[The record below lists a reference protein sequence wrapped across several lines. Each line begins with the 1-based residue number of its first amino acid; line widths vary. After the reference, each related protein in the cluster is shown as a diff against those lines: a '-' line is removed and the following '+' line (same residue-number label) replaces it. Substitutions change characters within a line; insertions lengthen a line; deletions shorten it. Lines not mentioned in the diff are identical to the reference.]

1 MHPALLIILLILFV
15 LLIFGVIILAR
26 SGWGGDGDGEAARR
40 TFVMGIAGLTA
51 SALVFS
57 LVSLYVAQRGGGLA
71 DGSDAPEQI
80 TVSQKVAQLEAR
92 VAALEAQAARSG
104 QPGGTTV
111 PREETTFRI
120 APALK
125 EAILR
130 AAPGG
135 EALQR
140 VPGGSGVEVVFCST
154 DREAGQYWCEIRT
167 ASGDA
172 GWVPRP
178 LIDPQPV
185 QGGRPGSTR

>member
-1 MHPALLIILLILFV
+1 MHPALLIVLLILLV
-15 LLIFGVIILAR
+15 LLIFGVIILSR
-26 SGWGGDGDGEAARR
+26 SGWGGDGEGENARR
-40 TFVMGIAGLTA
+40 TFVMGIAGMTA
-51 SALVFS
+51 AALVFS
-57 LVSLYVAQRGGGLA
+57 LVALYVAQRGGGLA
-71 DGSDAPEQI
+71 DASTQPIPAA
-80 TVSQKVAQLEAR
+80 VSQKVAQLEAR
-92 VAALEAQAARSG
+92 IAALEASTARATQS
-104 QPGGTTV
+104 GTTTD
-111 PREETTFRI
+111 RSQATTFRI

-140 VPGGSGVEVVFCST
+140 VPGGSGVEVVFCSS

-167 ASGDA
+167 ASGDV

-185 QGGRPGSTR
+185 QGGRSGS